1 MTATDTQNTDSG
13 VPNFLLDEEDDSITQ
28 MMPGTIQQPENST
41 EPESKTAENATIGAD
56 RTSDSATIGA
66 DSQAET
72 AEYNAILAGDMDDFD
87 DEEPPKPTP
96 NAPVSAPKQTATA
109 AEETVEAVESDAEP
123 TAKKRKRKVNPAAPK
138 YGRTALRP
146 ADYLLMALVR
156 KCGFSTSKQI
166 GIALNVATSTAHKR
180 ALGLKEIGLIGS
192 DKVFGMTQLW
202 YLTQKGYEVLDF
214 MGITDHR
221 ISKRYHA
228 GKGVPSKL
236 EHTLAVNHVI
246 AQLVGGKS
254 DLLKLAPVEL
264 ATGIDL
270 LPFLVP
276 EYYMNSEY
284 SRATFDKRGKYK
296 PVEIARDIREGATMD
311 VRNGHLHASE
321 VMHAYP
327 ALWTVVNKKVHASTT
342 KESHPADLVIDL
354 EHLRHDLDK
363 PVSIG
368 VEVELSAKQPV
379 ELKKILNSFW
389 QNKTDHGFASLD
401 VLAYLTPT
409 PAISTA
415 VKRAAKEVLEN
426 RDQRYLV
433 RILELKDAAGNRFD
447 GKAWTL

>member
-1 MTATDTQNTDSG
+1 
-13 VPNFLLDEEDDSITQ
+13 
-28 MMPGTIQQPENST
+28 
-41 EPESKTAENATIGAD
+41 
-56 RTSDSATIGA
+56 
-66 DSQAET
+66 
-72 AEYNAILAGDMDDFD
+72 
-87 DEEPPKPTP
+87 
-96 NAPVSAPKQTATA
+96 
-109 AEETVEAVESDAEP
+109 
-123 TAKKRKRKVNPAAPK
+123 
-138 YGRTALRP
+138 
-146 ADYLLMALVR
+146 MALVR

-166 GIALNVATSTAHKR
+166 GIALNVATPTAHKR

-264 ATGIDL
+264 STGIDL

-284 SRATFDKRGKYK
+284 SRATFDKRGKEK
-296 PVEIARDIREGATMD
+296 PVEIARTLRERATMD
-311 VRNGHLHASE
+311 VRNGHLHPSE
-321 VMHAYP
+321 VMAAYP
-327 ALWTVVNKKVHASTT
+327 ALWTVVNNKVHASTT

-354 EHLRHDLDK
+354 EHLRQDLDK

-379 ELKKILNSFW
+379 ELKKILNSVW
-389 QNKTDHGFASLD
+389 QNKTDLAFASLD

-409 PAISTA
+409 PAISSA
-415 VKRAAKEVLEN
+415 VKRAAKEVLGN
-426 RDQRYLV
+426 RDQRLLA

-447 GKAWTL
+447 GRAWTL